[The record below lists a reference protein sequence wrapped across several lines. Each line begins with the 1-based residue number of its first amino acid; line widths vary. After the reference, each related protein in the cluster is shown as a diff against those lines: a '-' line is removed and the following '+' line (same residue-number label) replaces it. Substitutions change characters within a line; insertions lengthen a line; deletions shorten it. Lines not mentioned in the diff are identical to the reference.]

1 MGRQLI
7 GASRQAQRLGQRHA
21 SIAHHDRG
29 GQEHF
34 AHHKDLAVIARR
46 HTHDVARPQHHLI
59 QVLTAFNQRGQVHT
73 GAAAIAND
81 IDGAAV
87 GGGQQ
92 ASRAVDRFKQG
103 HRNVV
108 DRNRA
113 RQLDLAFD
121 VDALAAIAEHAYR
134 DLRILDVLAGTI
146 DYEIARLK
154 FRQPR
159 HFQQSRIG
167 KLDVSSG

>member
-1 MGRQLI
+1 M
-7 GASRQAQRLGQRHA
+7 
-21 SIAHHDRG
+21 
-29 GQEHF
+29 
-34 AHHKDLAVIARR
+34 
-46 HTHDVARPQHHLI
+46 I
-59 QVLTAFNQRGQVHT
+59 QVLAAFNQRGQVHT

-92 ASRAVDRFKQG
+92 ATRAVDRFEQS

-108 DRNRA
+108 DGNRA
-113 RQLDLAFD
+113 RELDFAFH
-121 VDALAAIAEHAYR
+121 VDALASIAQHPYC

-159 HFQQSRIG
+159 HFQQSRIR
-167 KLDVSSG
+167 KLDISSG